1 MMKVVMVVVLPMA
14 ILSSLIGAAM
24 AAPFGVSTLSF
35 DEGFSPLFGDGNLV
49 RSPDDRSIRLLLD
62 RYSGSGFISSDLYWH
77 GFFSAA
83 IQLPSNY
90 TAGIVVAFYASNGDV
105 FEKTHDEL
113 DFEFLGNVKGKP
125 WRMQTNVYGNG
136 STSRGREE
144 RYLLPFDPTKET
156 HRYSILWTDDT
167 IIFFIDETPI
177 REVPRRK
184 GGDYPLKP
192 MSLYATIW
200 DASNWATS
208 GGKYK
213 VDYRYSPFIS
223 RFSDLVLL
231 GCRSDPI
238 QVPENEQC
246 DDAMNEIISS
256 GIDTI
261 TPGKRR
267 AMLEFRQRYMTYSVC
282 YDTMRY
288 PTGLPD
294 CDIVPSEKMR
304 FRDNG
309 HLRLASARR
318 RYRRRS
324 RNPIS
329 EDSKK
334 QLVM

>member
-1 MMKVVMVVVLPMA
+1 MKLLMVVELP
-14 ILSSLIGAAM
+14 LYFFIGIFIISAA

-35 DEGFSPLFGDGNLV
+35 EEGYSPLFGDGNLV
-49 RSPDDRSIRLLLD
+49 RSPDDRSVRLLLD
-62 RYSGSGFISSDLYWH
+62 QYSGSGFISSDLYWH

-136 STSRGREE
+136 STNRGREE

-156 HRYSILWTDDT
+156 HRYSILWTDEI
-167 IIFFIDETPI
+167 IIFYIDETPI
-177 REVPRRK
+177 REVWRRI
-184 GGDYPLKP
+184 GGDYPMKP

-213 VDYRYSPFIS
+213 VDYRYSPFVS
-223 RFSDLVLL
+223 KFSDLVLL

-238 QVPENEQC
+238 QLSENEQC
-246 DDAMNEIISS
+246 DDAMAELISS
-256 GIDTI
+256 GSDTI
-261 TPGKRR
+261 TPEKRQ
-267 AMLEFRQRYMTYSVC
+267 AMLQFRQKYMTYSVC

-288 PTGLPD
+288 PGGLPD
-294 CDIVPSEKMR
+294 CDIVSSEKMK
-304 FRDNG
+304 FKDNG
-309 HLRLASARR
+309 HLRIANTRR
-318 RYRRRS
+318 RNRRRGRIPVIGGYRRQ
-324 RNPIS
+324 I
-329 EDSKK
+329 EI
-334 QLVM
+334 